1 MRRTVLAA
9 VAAVFFVAVSGSTML
24 VQAQGTVAPETE
36 QQQCE
41 REGGYWDSVPGVC
54 EVGAQAKA
62 TVTAAQQ
69 RECERNNGWW
79 DTALGSCEVEAK
91 AKQ

>member
-1 MRRTVLAA
+1 MRRTVVAA
-9 VAAVFFVAVSGSTML
+9 VAVFFVAVSGSTMIA
-24 VQAQGTVAPETE
+24 QAQGPVAPESE

-79 DTALGSCEVEAK
+79 DTAIGSCEVEAK
-91 AKQ
+91 LKAK

>member
-1 MRRTVLAA
+1 MRRTVVAA
-9 VAAVFFVAVSGSTML
+9 VAVFFVAVSGSTMIA
-24 VQAQGTVAPETE
+24 QAQGAVAPESE

-79 DTALGSCEVEAK
+79 DSAIGSCEVEAK
-91 AKQ
+91 LKAK

>member
-1 MRRTVLAA
+1 LAA

-24 VQAQGTVAPETE
+24 AQAQGTAATETD

-41 REGGYWDSVPGVC
+41 REGGYWDAVPGVC
-54 EVGAQAKA
+54 ETGAQAKA

-69 RECERNNGWW
+69 RECEQNNGYW
-79 DTALGSCEVEAK
+79 DKTVGYCEVESKDK